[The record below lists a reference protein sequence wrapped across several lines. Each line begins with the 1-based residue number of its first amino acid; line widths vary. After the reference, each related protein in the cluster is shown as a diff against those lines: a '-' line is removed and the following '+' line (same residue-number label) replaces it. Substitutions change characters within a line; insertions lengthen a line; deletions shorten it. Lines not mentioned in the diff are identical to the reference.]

1 MSETYVRLPRA
12 RKDKLVTT
20 ELEGEKLIY
29 DEKLDK
35 AHCLN
40 RTAALVWEH
49 CDGRTTVAQM
59 ARLLES
65 ETKSPASNEMVWLAL
80 RQLEKSHLLEET
92 VARPAQVAGMSR
104 REMVRRLGIVA
115 AITLPLITT
124 IVAPAAVDA
133 ASCLGNGSPCTPTG
147 PACCPGLACGL
158 IPPVCHIT

>member
-1 MSETYVRLPRA
+1 MSETHVRLPRA

-20 ELEGEKLIY
+20 ELAGERLVY

-65 ETKSPASNEMVWLAL
+65 ETKSPASNELVWLAL
-80 RQLEKSHLLEET
+80 HQLEKSHLLEKPLT
-92 VARPAQVAGMSR
+92 RPAQVARMSR
-104 REMVRRLGIVA
+104 REMVKRLGIA
-115 AITLPLITT
+115 
-124 IVAPAAVDA
+124 
-133 ASCLGNGSPCTPTG
+133 
-147 PACCPGLACGL
+147 
-158 IPPVCHIT
+158 